1 MASIAQF
8 AEHRARLFAIAH
20 RTLGSPW
27 AADDAVQETWLR
39 LQRTDVA
46 GIRNLEAWLTTVV
59 SRVCVDLIRRDAS
72 RREDSHPATDV
83 PLVVDPAPGPPE
95 EVMLAE
101 DLALAMQVVLEALG
115 PLERL
120 ALVLHDVFGLSYD
133 DIAPVVERTP
143 VAARQLASR
152 ARARLRTVDVRA
164 VREQQHVAI
173 SAFLDAARRGE
184 FGQLLQLLDPDI
196 RLRSDNDA
204 IALATAGADHGAP
217 KLAASVH
224 GRDAV
229 ARVFAGRAEL
239 ARTIL
244 VSGIPAAAYVI
255 EDTVHAVYL
264 VTLRDGRITGLEVLA
279 DPDYVSALGA
289 TP

>member
-1 MASIAQF
+1 MAATAQF
-8 AEHRARLFAIAH
+8 AEHRPRLFAIAH

-39 LQRTDVA
+39 LQRTDVT

-59 SRVCVDLIRRDAS
+59 SRVCVDLIRRDAA
-72 RREDSHPATDV
+72 RREDPATDV
-83 PLVVDPAPGPPE
+83 PMVADPAPGPSE
-95 EVMLAE
+95 EVMLTE
-101 DLALAMQVVLEALG
+101 DLSLAMQVVLEELG

-133 DIAPVVERTP
+133 DISPIVERTP

-152 ARARLRTVDVRA
+152 ARARLRKVDVRA
-164 VREQQHVAI
+164 VREEQHAAI
-173 SAFLDAARRGE
+173 SAFLAAARKGE
-184 FGQLLQLLDPDI
+184 FGRLLQLLDPDI
-196 RLRSDNDA
+196 RLRSDEEA
-204 IALATAGADHGAP
+204 VALAAAGEEHGAP

-239 ARTIL
+239 ARPIL
-244 VSGIPAAAYVI
+244 VSGVPAAGYVT
-255 EDTVHAVYL
+255 DGTVHAVYL
-264 VTLRDGRITGLEVLA
+264 VTLRNGRVSGMEVLA
-279 DPDYVSALGA
+279 DPVHLNALGA
-289 TP
+289 TA